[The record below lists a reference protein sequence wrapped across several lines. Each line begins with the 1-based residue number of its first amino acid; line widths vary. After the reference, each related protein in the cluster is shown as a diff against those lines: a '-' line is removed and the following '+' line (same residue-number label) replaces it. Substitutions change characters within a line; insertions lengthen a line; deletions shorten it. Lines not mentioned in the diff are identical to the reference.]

1 MAQDIF
7 DTQMRSFIEDVNKEE
22 VREQRIKAAAIIGGS
37 AVAGAVVATVAEEY
51 DKTHKVEI
59 KAEEIAETRI
69 KENEEKQEE
78 VTNPVAE
85 NKEPQVIEHH
95 YETRTIVREV
105 VHEPATQ
112 QQTTIEE
119 PAPVSVTQT
128 SNEQPQPEGTDTKVE
143 VISVHH
149 DVNING
155 YNMDVAIV
163 DINEDRTMFI
173 DVNQD
178 GMSDALV
185 ADVNRNGTIDNGEVF
200 DIRQHHIPMPNQPD
214 SCYPTSNEATEVP
227 EEMPDYSS
235 DDDITLYDI

>member
-1 MAQDIF
+1 MAQENF
-7 DTQMRSFIEDVNKEE
+7 DTQMSSFIEDVNKVE
-22 VREQRIKAAAIIGGS
+22 VREQHIKAAAIIVGS
-37 AVAGAVVATVAEEY
+37 AVAGAAVASVAEEY
-51 DKTHKVEI
+51 DKTRKVEE
-59 KAEEIAETRI
+59 KAEEIAEARI
-69 KENEEKQEE
+69 KETEENQED
-78 VTNPVAE
+78 VANPVAKD
-85 NKEPQVIEHH
+85 KEPPVIERH

-112 QQTTIEE
+112 QQATIEE
-119 PAPVSVTQT
+119 HAPVSVTQT
-128 SNEQPQPEGTDTKVE
+128 LNEQQPEETDTKVE

-149 DVNING
+149 DVSING
-155 YNMDVAIV
+155 YNMDVAVV

-200 DIRQHHIPMPNQPD
+200 DIRQHHIPMPSQPD
-214 SCYPTSNEATEVP
+214 SYCPTSNEITEIP
-227 EEMPDYSS
+227 GEMPDYSS